1 MKWARVI
8 GLALTVALTLP
19 DGAAAQQARR
29 TPRVD
34 PMTAS
39 IKGVITAS
47 DSGAPV
53 RGAEIRVSSRSG
65 SNRLVTTDGDGLYAV
80 TDLPAGEYR
89 LTASRSGFTSLVYG
103 QRRPLEAPV
112 AIDLAVG
119 ETYTANVALIRG
131 GAIQGR
137 LVDEFGEPIAG
148 VGVHAL
154 RSRLLQGQRRLQSIS
169 AGDQTDDTGSFRLY
183 GLPSGDYY
191 VTASPGGQTDA
202 VRRPPPIYYPGTPS
216 FAEAQP
222 ITIGAGTEV
231 SADFQITP
239 IRTASVSGI
248 VLNSSGAPARAMVQ
262 LASEVVGSGPSLDG
276 GQTQPAFTLIAD
288 SRPDGTF
295 TIENVPPGPYTL
307 NAMLAF
313 SPYAEG
319 LVAAARNAEMTR
331 EQRLRAMENPA
342 FQMRETASLPV
353 TVSGENLSGVTVTT
367 GRGATL
373 KGMFVAD
380 SAVVQALPTTLRASV
395 RQVRAGGGVS
405 MMGSGRNS
413 FQAAGMTGPFY
424 IDVQGV
430 PDGWTVRQI
439 SVEGA
444 DVTDEAIDLKRQTAD
459 ARIVLTNRITTLAG
473 IVQARRDPARH
484 IVVAFPNDESRW
496 AYPSRYVRAA
506 RADERGRFRIAG
518 LPPNE
523 RYYAVA
529 VDYLEDGEEH
539 DPQLLERLRAHATT
553 FSLGDGEQR
562 TVYLDP
568 VER

>member
-1 MKWARVI
+1 VI
-8 GLALTVALTLP
+8 GLVLTVVLASP
-19 DGAAAQQARR
+19 AAVAAQQARA
-29 TPRVD
+29 PRAD

-39 IKGVITAS
+39 IKGMITAS
-47 DSGAPV
+47 DTGAPV
-53 RGAEIRVSSRSG
+53 RGAEIRLSSRSG
-65 SNRLVTTDGDGLYAV
+65 LNRLVTTDGDGLYAV

-112 AIDLAVG
+112 PIDLSVG
-119 ETYTANVALIRG
+119 ATFTANVALIRG

-137 LVDEFGEPIAG
+137 VVDEFGEPIAG

-154 RSRLLQGQRRLQSIS
+154 RSRLLQGQRRLQRTG

-183 GLPSGDYY
+183 GLPPGDYY
-191 VTASPGGQTDA
+191 VTASPGGQADA
-202 VRRPPPIYYPGTPS
+202 VRRPPSIFYPGTPS
-216 FAEAQP
+216 FADAQP

-239 IRTASVSGI
+239 VRTASVSGI

-262 LASEVVGSGPSLDG
+262 LTSEVVGLGPSLDG
-276 GQTQPAFTLIAD
+276 GQTQPALSLIAD

-319 LVAAARNAEMTR
+319 FVAAARNGEMTR
-331 EQRLRAMENPA
+331 EQRLKAIENPA

-353 TVSGENLSGVTVTT
+353 TVSGEHLSGITVTT
-367 GRGATL
+367 GRGGTL
-373 KGMFVAD
+373 KGVFVAD
-380 SAVVQALPTTLRASV
+380 SGVVQALPTTLRANV
-395 RQVRAGGGVS
+395 RQVRAGGVS
-405 MMGSGRNS
+405 MMGAGRNS
-413 FQAAGMTGPFY
+413 FQAAGMNGPFY

-439 SVEGA
+439 TVEGV
-444 DVTDEAIDLKRQTAD
+444 DVTDEPIDLKGQTAD
-459 ARIVLTNRITTLAG
+459 ARIVLTNRVTTLTG

-484 IVVAFPNDESRW
+484 IVVTFPDDESRW

-506 RADERGRFRIAG
+506 RADDRGRFRIAG

-523 RYYAVA
+523 RYYVVA
-529 VDYLEDGEEH
+529 VDALEDGEEH

-553 FSLGDGEQR
+553 LSLGDGEQR
-562 TVYLDP
+562 AVYLEP
-568 VER
+568 TTR